1 MKRFIAAAMILGSC
15 VAFAAPAS
23 TPATKALPKGV
34 VLGWKEMP
42 SSARYVAGK
51 DLTEIYDGG
60 IDLYLK
66 HGVLDAQQRIYQK
79 GSDYLTAT
87 AHTMKSA
94 KHAADFVAYWKKN
107 LGKTKSVAVTKPWNG
122 FIWQQDG
129 SVTVQANKGVIY
141 LNINLLSDKKTAV
154 ADAQKFIKALK

>member
-23 TPATKALPKGV
+23 TPATKQLPVGAAA
-34 VLGWKEMP
+34 GWKEMP

-60 IDLYLK
+60 IDLYTK

-79 GSDYLTAT
+79 RNDYLTAT

-94 KHAADFVAYWKKN
+94 KHAAEFVAYWKKS
-107 LGKTKSVAVTKPWNG
+107 LGKTKSAAIPKPWNG
-122 FIWQQDG
+122 FVMQKDG
-129 SVTVQANKGVIY
+129 AVTVQASKGVIY
-141 LNINLLSDKKTAV
+141 LNISLISDQKTAV
-154 ADAQKFIKALK
+154 ADAQKFVKALK